1 MNFRGLLL
9 IIAVMWILQSILT
22 YFQIKN
28 YYLISN
34 ELSKKGNLVV
44 GTKKGYLSS
53 GSIIIMA
60 VDSNYKVVD
69 CMILSGITVLSRFHR
84 FDKIINKN
92 LFDKDNIDLFNKS
105 EKIAFKKAIDNISLE
120 YVTTDQIA

>member
-1 MNFRGLLL
+1 MNFRALLL
-9 IIAVMWILQSILT
+9 IIAGMWILQSILT

-28 YYLISN
+28 YYVISN

-53 GSIIIMA
+53 GCIIIMA
-60 VDSNYKVVD
+60 VDSDYKVVD

-84 FDKIINKN
+84 VDKIINKN
-92 LFDKDNIDLFNKS
+92 LFDKNNIKLFNKS

-120 YVTTDQIA
+120 YVTTDQTA